1 MWEAYKLYL
10 LAFLIY
16 TITAI
21 VTAAMQAAAIRY
33 DESSILAPIATTLSG
48 NFLGG
53 FALVLGILRDDRTA
67 KQRERADKAEGQIK
81 KLQEEKEKYR
91 QQYEQ
96 EREQGRARVE
106 QEREQ
111 GHARVEQVRAQE
123 RERAEAELQRVR
135 AEYDG
140 EIAQRLRRL
149 EAAIGLNPS
158 PAADADLDE
167 AGA

>member
-67 KQRERADKAEGQIK
+67 KQRERADKAEVENK

-91 QQYEQ
+91 QQYEE
-96 EREQGRARVE
+96 EREQARVRVE
-106 QEREQ
+106 Q
-111 GHARVEQVRAQE
+111 ASDRA
-123 RERAEAELQRVR
+123 ERAESELQRVR
-135 AEYDG
+135 AEYDH
-140 EIAQRLRRL
+140 EIAERLRRL
-149 EAAIGLNPS
+149 EAAIGLNP
-158 PAADADLDE
+158 PAAADADLDE